1 MSIER
6 DQNVFNQKESDDQF
20 VDWKGRKANPGKH
33 GGITAAAFACVVEVF
48 TNMVFLANAINFITY
63 FNKSMHYPHATSAN
77 MVTNFMGTS
86 FLLSILGGFI
96 ADSIFTRFTTFI
108 VFCTIELLGLI
119 LLTIQAQNPQFRTA
133 LNEKPSQS
141 EAAILYTGLYSMA
154 AGVGGING
162 SLPAHGADQ
171 LDHGNQRLISAFFNW
186 FFFSLCLGGLISCT
200 VMVWVEENKGWNW
213 SFTITAIVLSLA
225 LSIFI
230 SGSPFYR
237 HKLPGGS
244 ALTRIIKVL
253 ASAARN
259 CKASPEERVENQ
271 YAVSAINPNRVDG
284 KSHNKFKFLDKALI
298 DNTISEAQVDET
310 ITFLGLLP
318 IFAST
323 IMMNCCLAQLQTY
336 SVVQGVLMNRKL
348 HNFEIPTQSLSVL
361 PLSIML
367 ASIPLYEKFRRILRS
382 KKSEK
387 IHIFQPLWR
396 IGLGLALASGSMA
409 VAALVEAKRREA
421 ALDNATLSV
430 FWLAWQ
436 FMLLGVSDML
446 TLGGMLEF
454 FYSEAPDSMRST
466 CTALSWCSTSMG
478 YFLSSVLVSIVN
490 SASGRF
496 GREWLGGNDINH
508 SRLDLFYTL
517 LSILNTL
524 NFLNYMYWAKQY

>member
-1 MSIER
+1 
-6 DQNVFNQKESDDQF
+6 
-20 VDWKGRKANPGKH
+20 
-33 GGITAAAFACVVEVF
+33 
-48 TNMVFLANAINFITY
+48 MVFLANAINFITY

-96 ADSIFTRFTTFI
+96 GDSIFTRFTTFI

-119 LLTIQAQNPQFRTA
+119 LLTIQAQNPQFRPE

-141 EAAILYTGLYSMA
+141 EATILYTGLYSMA
-154 AGVGGING
+154 AGVGGINA
-162 SLPAHGADQ
+162 SLSAHGADQ

-200 VMVWVEENKGWNW
+200 VMVWVEQNKGWNW

-237 HKLPGGS
+237 YKLPGGS

-271 YAVSAINPNRVDG
+271 YAASAINPNRVDG

-298 DNTISEAQVDET
+298 DNTISEAQIEET
-310 ITFLGLLP
+310 RTFLGLLP

-367 ASIPLYEKFRRILRS
+367 ASIPLYEKFRRILSS

-436 FMLLGVSDML
+436 FLLLGVSDTL

-454 FYSEAPDSMRST
+454 FYSEAPDCMRSM

-478 YFLSSVLVSIVN
+478 YFLSSVLLSIVN

-496 GREWLGGNDINH
+496 GREWLGGNDIIH